1 MIFFKPEQRRGDAGF
16 TLLEMIAAL
25 ALVALAVSLVMPR
38 LSASR
43 QSLRLRTLAVEMAS
57 NMKIARTEA
66 MKTNTDTVFVL
77 DTTNRSY
84 SAAGAVPKKQIPRE
98 ITVSFESQ
106 AAESNGPSRAGF
118 RFRPDGTAS
127 GGSIKLQ
134 TGANTTA
141 ISVDWLTGAVTLRGQ

>member
-1 MIFFKPEQRRGDAGF
+1 MIFFNPEQRRGDAGF

>member
-1 MIFFKPEQRRGDAGF
+1 MRAGGLYRRTGEAGF
-16 TLLEMIAAL
+16 TLLEMIATL

-43 QSLRLRTLAVEMAS
+43 QSMRLRAVAVEMAS
-57 NMKIARTEA
+57 NMKIARAEA
-66 MKTNTDTVFVL
+66 LKTNTDAVFVL
-77 DTTNRSY
+77 DTSNRTY
-84 SAAGAVPKKQIPRE
+84 AAAGAVASKQIPRD
-98 ITVSFESQ
+98 IAVSFESQ
-106 AAESNGPSRAGF
+106 AAESSSPSRAGF

-134 TGANTTA
+134 AGPSVAA

>member
-1 MIFFKPEQRRGDAGF
+1 MIAVIPNRQTHEAGF

-25 ALVALAVSLVMPR
+25 ALVALAVSIVMPR

-43 QSLRLRTLAVEMAS
+43 QSLRLRTVAVEVAS
-57 NMKIARTEA
+57 NMKIARSEA
-66 MKTNTDTVFVL
+66 MKTNTDTVFVV

-84 SAAGAVPKKQIPRE
+84 SAAGAVAQKQIPRD
-98 ITVSFESQ
+98 IAISFESQ
-106 AAESNGPSRAGF
+106 AAESSGPSRAGF

-134 TGANTTA
+134 TGASTTA